1 MDTLRVALVQAPP
14 VFLDLPRC
22 VTKAETLL
30 REAAAEGAGL
40 VVFPET
46 WLPGYPLWL
55 DEAPA
60 VAVWDHEPSKALFRC
75 LLENSPAL
83 DGPEIATLRK
93 LAGELEIDVVF
104 GIHERDGNSL
114 YNTMLFITDRGR
126 GLALHRKLVPTFTER
141 LVWGRGDGST
151 LPVIERPWGRLG
163 GLVCW
168 EHWMPLARAAM
179 HAQHETVHVAQWPWV
194 KEMHQIAS
202 RQYAFEG
209 RCFVLASGC
218 RMSVDDVKEG
228 FEGVADRFPAADAR
242 RQCRRGPG
250 RHVGLPTR
258 LRQRRD
264 RVRHPRSR
272 RNRRG
277 AHDAGQRWALFAAGC
292 FPTQR
297 GHVRAPKRPLRAGN
311 RRARL
316 ALALHRP
323 AGRVEHHENDEDLAA
338 RPRER
343 GGPGRARAG
352 PRA

>member
-218 RMSVDDVKEG
+218 RMSVDDVKKG
-228 FEGVADRFPAADAR
+228 FEGVADRFPAGRELLASIA
-242 RQCRRGPG
+242 GPG
-250 RHVGLPTR
+250 DR
-258 LRQRRD
+258 LLMRAGSAVAGPDGMWVSQPVFDSAETVFATLD
-264 RVRHPRSR
+264 RGAIAEELMTLDSDGHYSRPDVFQLSVDTSER
-272 RNRRG
+272 RN
-277 AHDAGQRWALFAAGC
+277 
-292 FPTQR
+292 
-297 GHVRAPKRPLRAGN
+297 VRF
-311 RRARL
+311 
-316 ALALHRP
+316 
-323 AGRVEHHENDEDLAA
+323 
-338 RPRER
+338 
-343 GGPGRARAG
+343 GPGTAERD
-352 PRA
+352 